1 MRSKTRM
8 TTLTNFIQPSIGNPS
23 HSNEKRKKQNK
34 TKNKMNSNQK
44 GKVKHSLFAD
54 DKILYLENFE
64 DTTKKLPQ
72 FISEFVKVAGYKNN
86 IKYFVFLCTHNELSE
101 RN

>member
-1 MRSKTRM
+1 MRNKTRM

-23 HSNEKRKKQNK
+23 HSDEKKKKQKTNK
-34 TKNKMNSNQK
+34 QTNKMNSNQK

-54 DKILYLENFE
+54 DKILYIESFE
-64 DTTKKLPQ
+64 DTTKKLPE

-86 IKYFVFLCTHNELSE
+86 IQIFCISVYSQ
-101 RN
+101 